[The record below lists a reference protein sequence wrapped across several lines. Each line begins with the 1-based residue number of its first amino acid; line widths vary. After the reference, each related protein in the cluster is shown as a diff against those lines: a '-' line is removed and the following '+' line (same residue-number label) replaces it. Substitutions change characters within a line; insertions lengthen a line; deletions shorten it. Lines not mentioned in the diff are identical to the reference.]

1 MLLRL
6 YVLTQRSVENI
17 LSFAAFIA
25 GNNSKSLTT
34 VDSIANW
41 VAGRVR
47 SGGGGGVRSLRS
59 LLVSLLIIKEMDINM
74 IRKLLDFIQINL
86 FTKTF
91 D

>member
-25 GNNSKSLTT
+25 GNNSKGLTT

-41 VAGRVR
+41 VAEE
-47 SGGGGGVRSLRS
+47 GGGGGSGRGGGACQIAEV
-59 LLVSLLIIKEMDINM
+59 
-74 IRKLLDFIQINL
+74 FISV
-86 FTKTF
+86 TF
-91 D
+91 DHQRKSYQHHQDIS